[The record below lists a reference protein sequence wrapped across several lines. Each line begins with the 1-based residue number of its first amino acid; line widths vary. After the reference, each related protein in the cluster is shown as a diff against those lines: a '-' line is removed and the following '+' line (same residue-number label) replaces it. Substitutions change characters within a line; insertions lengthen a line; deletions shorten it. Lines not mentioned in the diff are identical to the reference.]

1 LPKIYYKI
9 FRIKKGANLNQL
21 QTELKNQLEK
31 FRLQKIEPHMEA
43 DDETETFRMDIFN
56 ELGSLGFTGMTLP
69 EEFGGLALSYEDF
82 SIALCE
88 IAKSSV
94 SYAVTISV
102 SCMVQAIIN
111 EFGNI
116 EQKQKYLPAL
126 TSGSEIGA
134 FCLSESSAGSD
145 AAALVTSAKK
155 SEQNG
160 KVGYILNGSK
170 IWITS
175 GGIAKTYIVLARTGE
190 EGAKGVSAFIIRDGT
205 PGFSYG
211 KKEKKMGWRISPTRE
226 LLFHNCFVPEEN
238 LLMNV
243 GDGFKI
249 AMAALEKGRFTIGA
263 IAVGCSLRALDE
275 SISYALSRQQFKQAI
290 FDFQGLQFMMAD
302 MATEIECSRLLVQQ
316 AARDYDRGVPN
327 AKLACMAK
335 LKATDTAMKVTT
347 DAVQILGG
355 VGYTRE
361 YPVERFMRD
370 AKVLQIVE
378 GTNQIQ
384 RVIIAR
390 HLKNEYSTL

>member
-1 LPKIYYKI
+1 MNETQK
-9 FRIKKGANLNQL
+9 
-21 QTELKNQLEK
+21 ELKNQLEK
-31 FRLQKIEPHMEA
+31 FRLSKIEPFMEH
-43 DDETETFRMDIFN
+43 DDETEEFRMDLFN
-56 ELGSLGFTGMTLP
+56 EMGSLGFCGMTLP
-69 EEFGGLALSYEDF
+69 EKYGGMGMSYEDF

-94 SYAVTISV
+94 AYAVTISV
-102 SCMVQAIIN
+102 TAMVQSII
-111 EFGNI
+111 EQFGN
-116 EQKQKYLPAL
+116 EKQKTQYLPSL
-126 TSGSEIGA
+126 TSGTEIGG
-134 FCLSESSAGSD
+134 FCLSESGAGSD
-145 AAALVTSAKK
+145 AASLQTTAKK
-155 SEQNG
+155 TDG
-160 KVGYILNGSK
+160 GYILNGSK

-175 GGIAKTYIVLARTGE
+175 GGIAKTYIVMARTG
-190 EGAKGVSAFIIRDGT
+190 GPGSKGVSAFIVRDGT

-211 KKEKKMGWRISPTRE
+211 KKEKKMGWRVSPTRE
-226 LLFHNCFVPEEN
+226 LVFHNCFIPEEN
-238 LLMNV
+238 LLSNE

-263 IAVGCSLRALDE
+263 IAVGCSERALDE
-275 SISYALSRQQFKQAI
+275 SVKYSLTRKQFNQAI

-302 MATEIECSRLLVQQ
+302 MATEIECSRLLVMQ
-316 AARDYDRGVPN
+316 AARDYDNKSPN

-355 VGYTRE
+355 VGYTKE

-384 RVIIAR
+384 RVVIAR
-390 HLKNEYSTL
+390 NLKTEYQTH

>member
-1 LPKIYYKI
+1 MNEI
-9 FRIKKGANLNQL
+9 QL
-21 QTELKNQLEK
+21 ELKNQLEK
-31 FRLQKIEPHMEA
+31 YRLQKIEPHMEH
-43 DDETETFRMDIFN
+43 DDETETFRMEIFQ
-56 ELGSLGFTGMTLP
+56 ELGALGFTGMTLP
-69 EEFGGLALSYEDF
+69 EEFGGMGLSYEDF
-82 SIALCE
+82 SIALSE

-111 EFGNI
+111 EFGDLN
-116 EQKQKYLPAL
+116 QKKKYLPAL
-126 TSGSEIGA
+126 TAGTEIGA
-134 FCLSESSAGSD
+134 FCLSESGAGSD
-145 AAALVTSAKK
+145 AAALATTAKK
-155 SEQNG
+155 TKG
-160 KVGYILNGSK
+160 GYILNGSK

-175 GGIAKTYIVLARTGE
+175 GGIAKTYIVMARTGA
-190 EGAKGVSAFIIRDGT
+190 EGGKGVSAFIVRDGT
-205 PGFSYG
+205 EGFSYG

-226 LLFHNCFVPEEN
+226 LLFHNCFIPEEN
-238 LLMNV
+238 LLTNE

-249 AMAALEKGRFTIGA
+249 AMSALEKGRFTIGA
-263 IAVGCSLRALDE
+263 IAVGCSERALDE
-275 SISYALSRQQFKQAI
+275 SVSYALGRQQFKQAI

-316 AARDYDRGVPN
+316 AARDYDQGTPN

-384 RVIIAR
+384 RVVIAR
-390 HLKNEYSTL
+390 NLKKEYTKH

>member
-1 LPKIYYKI
+1 MNEL
-9 FRIKKGANLNQL
+9 QL
-21 QTELKNQLEK
+21 ELKNQLEK
-31 FRLQKIEPHMEA
+31 YRLQKIEPHMEH

-56 ELGSLGFTGMTLP
+56 ELGELGFTGMTLP
-69 EEFGGLALSYEDF
+69 EEFGGMGLSYEDF

-102 SCMVQAIIN
+102 SCMVQSILN
-111 EFGNI
+111 EFGNAD
-116 EQKQKYLPAL
+116 QKKKYLPAL
-126 TSGSEIGA
+126 TSGAEIGA
-134 FCLSESSAGSD
+134 FCLSESGAGSD
-145 AAALVTSAKK
+145 AGALQTTARKTD
-155 SEQNG
+155 G
-160 KVGYILNGSK
+160 GYILNGSK

-175 GGIAKTYIVLARTGE
+175 GGIAKTYIVMARTGA
-190 EGAKGVSAFIIRDGT
+190 EGGKGVSAFIVRDGAA
-205 PGFSYG
+205 GFSFG

-226 LLFHNCFVPEEN
+226 LIFHNCFVADED
-238 LLMNV
+238 LLATP
-243 GDGFKI
+243 GEGFKI

-263 IAVGCSLRALDE
+263 IAVGCSERALDE
-275 SISYALSRQQFKQAI
+275 SVKYALSRHQFKQAI

-302 MATEIECSRLLVQQ
+302 MATEIECSRLLVLQ
-316 AARDYDRGVPN
+316 AARDYDQGTPN

-355 VGYTRE
+355 VGYTKE

-384 RVIIAR
+384 RVVIAR
-390 HLKNEYSTL
+390 NLKKEYSTH